1 MINVETA
8 KLLTWLIPLPP
19 VLAFALIVLFT
30 NRSKWLSHT
39 IAVGAALLSWL
50 ASMLVTVFYAF
61 RVEHFG
67 EHPIEA
73 SINWLPTGDTWL
85 KVGVLVDPLTAAVLF
100 FVAWT
105 VLMIFLYSVG
115 YHNFGQPAGDHDH
128 AGLPPHGATIEEH
141 GHKHVVPSIEP
152 MYSRFFAF
160 IGLFAFGMFTLVVS
174 DNLLTLFV
182 GWEIM
187 GLCSYLLIG
196 FWYGKPSARNAAVKA
211 FMTTRVGDVFMLL
224 GIAYLYSATGTL
236 SFREIFTDT
245 TLHTLATVPS
255 GVLGLSAAG
264 LIGLLLFIGTV
275 GKSAQFPL
283 HVWLPDAME
292 GPTPVSAMIHAA
304 TMVSAG
310 VYMVIRMFP
319 IISLDPHTM
328 TIVAFVGAFTA
339 LFAATIAVAQND
351 IKRVLA
357 YSTISQLGFMIAALG
372 IHAYV
377 AAVFHLIT
385 HAFFKALLFLGSGSV
400 IHGME
405 HGVLHTG
412 NHEVDPQD
420 MFNMGGL
427 KNKMPITFWTFLI
440 GGFAL
445 SGFPLIT
452 AGFWSK
458 DEILADAFGNGH
470 VIVFVVLAFAAFLTA
485 FYTMRQI
492 TLTFLGEPRTKE
504 AEHAQETPWTMTTPL
519 VILAFFAVTYGW
531 VGIPEHFPLLGGLIP
546 NWFHGFISG
555 TLAEE
560 PEAVAFSPWPLIT
573 SLAVA
578 LGGLYAGWL
587 AYRNVNSPA
596 EDKLQFGLLKNK
608 YYIDEVYNFVFIK
621 PAIWISEVLVSQW
634 MDKGL
639 FDGILHIFGPT
650 TGGIGTF
657 IRTKFDL
664 PVINRFFG
672 DGSADV
678 TYWFGGK
685 LRAVQ
690 TGRIQQ
696 YLMLALVVFIVVG
709 VALFFLLSRSI

>member
-1 MINVETA
+1 MTTET
-8 KLLTWLIPLPP
+8 LIWLIPLPP
-19 VLAFALIVLFT
+19 ILAFFLIVLFT
-30 NRSKWLSHT
+30 NKNKTLSHT
-39 IAVGAALLSWL
+39 VAVGAAALSWL
-50 ASMLVTVFYAF
+50 GAMIVFVSALGAHELGKTPFAS
-61 RVEHFG
+61 
-67 EHPIEA
+67 
-73 SINWLPTGDTWL
+73 SINWIPTADTWL
-85 KVGVLVDPLTAAVLF
+85 KIGVLVDPLSAVVLF

-105 VLMIFLYSVG
+105 IFMIFLYSVG
-115 YHNFGQPAGDHDH
+115 YQNFGQPAGDHDH
-128 AGLPPHGATIEEH
+128 PGLPPHGATVEEH

-160 IGLFAFGMFTLVVS
+160 LGLFAFGMYTLVLS

-196 FWYGKPSARNAAVKA
+196 FWYAKPSARNAAVKA

-224 GIAYLYSATGTL
+224 GIAFLYSATGTL
-236 SFREIFTDT
+236 SFREIFTAN
-245 TLHTLATVPS
+245 TLHVLATVPTP
-255 GVLGLSAAG
+255 VFGLSAAG

-275 GKSAQFPL
+275 GKSAQWPL

-319 IISLDPHTM
+319 LLSLDAHTM
-328 TIVAFVGAFTA
+328 VVVAFIGAFTA

-372 IHAYV
+372 TGAYV
-377 AAVFHLIT
+377 AAAFHLVT

-412 NHEVDPQD
+412 NHEVDAQD

-427 KNKMPITFWTFLI
+427 RKKMPITFWTFVI

-445 SGFPLIT
+445 SGFPVLT

-458 DEILADAFGNGH
+458 DEIFAEAFGSGH
-470 VIVFVVLAFAAFLTA
+470 MAVFITLAVAAFLTA

-504 AEHAQETPWTMTTPL
+504 AEHAQETPWTMTLPL
-519 VILAFFAVTYGW
+519 VVLSVFAIGFGW
-531 VGIPEHFPLLGGLIP
+531 IGIPEHFPGLGGLIP
-546 NWFHGFISG
+546 NWFHEFVGS
-555 TLAEE
+555 TLAVM
-560 PEAVAFSPWPLIT
+560 PEAAPFSFVPLAT
-573 SLAVA
+573 SLIVA
-578 LGGLYAGWL
+578 LGGLFFGWL
-587 AYRNVNSPA
+587 AYRNVQNA
-596 EDKLQFGLLKNK
+596 AQDKLQIPVLKNK
-608 YYIDEVYNFVFIK
+608 WYFDELYDVVFIK
-621 PAIWISEVLVSQW
+621 PAIWFSEVFVSLW
-634 MDKGL
+634 MDKGAIDGFLHL
-639 FDGILHIFGPT
+639 FGKATL
-650 TGGIGTF
+650 GIGLS
-657 IRTKFDL
+657 IRNYFDL

-672 DGSADV
+672 DGTAHITQWV
-678 TYWFGGK
+678 AKK
-685 LRAVQ
+685 LRLIQ
-690 TGRIQQ
+690 SGRIQQ
-696 YLMLALVVFIVVG
+696 YMLVSLVVIF
-709 VALFFLLSRSI
+709 ALAGLLLYLLRLA